1 MIKLLCDTLFH
12 SCWTPCIREDNFFQ
26 EEKIIS
32 CYIKSKK
39 PDTTQRDISLKPIHQ
54 YSNIKFPIVKLFYKF
69 LPTVQDIH
77 TDIKIAIA
85 DIEKHTF
92 NSNIKSVPPPTSK
105 KLL

>member
-39 PDTTQRDISLKPIHQ
+39 SVTTQRDISLKPIHQ
-54 YSNIKFPIVKLFYKF
+54 HSNTKFPIVKLFYKF
-69 LPTVQDIH
+69 LPTVQDIY
-77 TDIKIAIA
+77 TNTKIDIAATK
-85 DIEKHTF
+85 KHTVLY
-92 NSNIKSVPPPTSK
+92 NI
-105 KLL
+105 